1 MAKFDFTP
9 HAAMAIVANSKKT
22 KNIRFMPGIIVPAQG
37 GCQIS
42 VVNYEIN
49 LVYLCAYNVLE
60 LRCSINLIKGENYVL
75 QQR

>member
-1 MAKFDFTP
+1 
-9 HAAMAIVANSKKT
+9 
-22 KNIRFMPGIIVPAQG
+22 MPGIIVPAQG